1 MRQAIQAEEIALQV
15 AEDEHFSQVRVQNQK
30 KKISL

>member
-15 AEDEHFSQVRVQNQK
+15 AEDEHYFVSQIRIS
-30 KKISL
+30 KKI